1 MDIILIIFSAL
12 LMILGILGS
21 FLPVIPG
28 PFSSWVGLALLYF
41 TEAIP
46 TNWTLIIVTFIVA
59 VIISILDY
67 IIPSIGTKRFGG
79 TKAGVIGTSV
89 GLVIGLFAPIPGGI
103 IIGPFVGAFIGELM
117 NKSNSKTALK
127 AAFGSFVGFLAS
139 TFIKFIVTVIYFG
152 LFISIIWKHK
162 EVIFSF

>member
-1 MDIILIIFSAL
+1 MDIIIISIAAL
-12 LMILGILGS
+12 LMVIGILGS
-21 FLPVIPG
+21 LLPVIPG
-28 PFSSWVGLALLYF
+28 PFSSWIGLTLLYF

-59 VIISILDY
+59 VIISVLDY

-89 GLVIGLFAPIPGGI
+89 GLVIGLFAPISGGI
-103 IIGPFVGAFIGELM
+103 IIGPFVGAFIVELI

-127 AAFGSFVGFLAS
+127 AAFGSFIGFLAS

-162 EVIFSF
+162 EIIFSF